1 MIITIT
7 GIPGSGKTTAARLLA
22 ERLNVPWY
30 SMGDLRGK
38 MAQERGMTIDELNA
52 LGETE
57 KFTDEEVDE
66 YQRKLG
72 ESGKDFVIEGRLSW
86 HFIPHSFKIF
96 LTVDSKEAGAR
107 LYKARQ
113 GDGRSDEPLY
123 ASPEEAENYAAGR
136 MASDSRRYQ
145 KYYGVD
151 FLDPKNYNLAIDT
164 TGRANPNQTV
174 DEILAAMQKHS
185 VS

>member
-38 MAQERGMTIDELNA
+38 MAQDRGMTIDQFNT
-52 LGETE
+52 LGEAE
-57 KFTDEEVDE
+57 KFTDAEVDE

-86 HFIPHSFKIF
+86 HFIPHSFKVF
-96 LTVDSKEAGAR
+96 LTVDTKAAGLR
-107 LYKARQ
+107 LFKARQ
-113 GDGRSDEPLY
+113 GNERTDEPLY
-123 ASPEEAENYAAGR
+123 TSPEEAEKYAEDR
-136 MASDSRRYQ
+136 MASDGRRYQ

-151 FLDPKNYNLAIDT
+151 FTDLKNYDLVIDSSSLSP
-164 TGRANPNQTV
+164 ALIADQ
-174 DEILAAMQKHS
+174 ILAAARK
-185 VS
+185 